1 MRIGLIINP
10 IAGMGGRV
18 GLKGTD
24 GEETLKEAIRRGASP
39 RAQDRASQALGA
51 LKNADVQWVT
61 WGGPMGE
68 DVLRKLGFT
77 PQVLG
82 SPSSEKTGKQDT
94 LRAAEAMLGLKP
106 DLIVFTGGDG
116 TAVDVMSV
124 VSDQVPI
131 LGIPSGVK
139 MYSGVFGT
147 TPRATGELLR
157 RFIAGEASVA
167 EREVMDIDE
176 VAYRKGYLSAELKGY
191 SRTPFIAS
199 LVLNEKS
206 SVHTVDENL
215 IKESIGERVA
225 DEMRRDAL
233 YIMGPGSTVASVTD
247 HLGLDKTILGIDL
260 VRNGELVG
268 VDVDE
273 AGILSEMGEE
283 NYIIISPLGGMGS
296 ILGRG
301 NQQISPEVIKR
312 VGKVNI
318 IIVSTATKLAQ
329 TGTLSV
335 DTGDP
340 GLDTELSGF
349 MRVIVSRHETKLAKV
364 A

>member
-24 GEETLKEAIRRGASP
+24 GEETLREAIKRGAAP
-39 RAQDRASQALGA
+39 RAQNRASQALET
-51 LKNADVQWVT
+51 LKKADIQWMT

-68 DVLRKLGFT
+68 DVLRGLGFA

-82 SPSSEKTGKQDT
+82 SPSSEKTGKEDT
-94 LRAAEAMLGLKP
+94 LRAAEAMLEVKP

-124 VSDQVPI
+124 VGGQVPI

-147 TPRATGELLR
+147 TPRATGELVR

-176 VAYRKGYLSAELKGY
+176 EAYREGYLSAELKGY

-199 LVLNEKS
+199 LVLNEKTA
-206 SVHTVDENL
+206 VHTVDEDL
-215 IKESIGERVA
+215 IKESIGERIA
-225 DEMRRDAL
+225 EEMKQDSL

-268 VDVDE
+268 SDVDE
-273 AGILSEMGEE
+273 AGILAEMGDE
-283 NYIIISPLGGMGS
+283 NYVIISPLGGMGS

-301 NQQISPEVIKR
+301 NQQISPKVIRR
-312 VGKVNI
+312 VGKKNI
-318 IIVSTATKLAQ
+318 IIVSTSTKLTQ
-329 TGTLSV
+329 IGTLSV

-340 GLDTELSGF
+340 ELDMELSGF
-349 MRVIVSRHETKLAKV
+349 MRVIVSRHETRLAKI

>member
-1 MRIGLIINP
+1 
-10 IAGMGGRV
+10 
-18 GLKGTD
+18 
-24 GEETLKEAIRRGASP
+24 
-39 RAQDRASQALGA
+39 
-51 LKNADVQWVT
+51 
-61 WGGPMGE
+61 
-68 DVLRKLGFT
+68 
-77 PQVLG
+77 
-82 SPSSEKTGKQDT
+82 
-94 LRAAEAMLGLKP
+94 
-106 DLIVFTGGDG
+106 
-116 TAVDVMSV
+116 
-124 VSDQVPI
+124 
-131 LGIPSGVK
+131 
-139 MYSGVFGT
+139 
-147 TPRATGELLR
+147 
-157 RFIAGEASVA
+157 
-167 EREVMDIDE
+167 REVMDIDE
-176 VAYRKGYLSAELKGY
+176 VAYREGYLSAELKGY

-206 SVHTVDENL
+206 SVHTVDEDL
-215 IKESIGERVA
+215 IKESIGERVS
-225 DEMRRDAL
+225 DEMRRNAL

-301 NQQISPEVIKR
+301 NQQISPEVVKR
-312 VGKVNI
+312 VGKKNI

-340 GLDTELSGF
+340 DLDAELSGF

>member
-24 GEETLKEAIRRGASP
+24 GEDTLREAIRRGAAP
-39 RAQDRASQALGA
+39 RAQDRASQALEA

-68 DVLRKLGFT
+68 DVLRELGLSS
-77 PQVLG
+77 QVLG
-82 SPSSEKTGKQDT
+82 SPSSEKTGKEDT
-94 LRAAEAMLGLKP
+94 VKAAEAMLEVNP

-124 VSDQVPI
+124 VGEQVPI

-147 TPRATGELLR
+147 TPRATGELIR
-157 RFIAGEASVA
+157 RFIVGEASVA
-167 EREVMDIDE
+167 EREIMDIDE
-176 VAYRKGYLSAELKGY
+176 GAYREGYLSAELKGY

-199 LVLNEKS
+199 LVLSEKS
-206 SVHTVDENL
+206 SVHTVDEDL
-215 IKESIGERVA
+215 IKESIGERVS

-273 AGILSEMGEE
+273 AGILSEIGEE

-301 NQQISPEVIKR
+301 NQQISPEVVKR
-312 VGKVNI
+312 VGKKNI

-340 GLDTELSGF
+340 DLDAELSGF

-364 A
+364 S

>member
-24 GEETLKEAIRRGASP
+24 GEETLKEAIRRGAAP
-39 RAQDRASQALGA
+39 RAQDRASQALEA
-51 LKNADVQWVT
+51 LKNADVQWMT

-68 DVLRKLGFT
+68 DVLRGLGFT
-77 PQVLG
+77 HQVLG
-82 SPSSEKTGKQDT
+82 LPSSEKTEKEDT
-94 LRAAEAMLGLKP
+94 LKAARAMLEVKP

-124 VSDQVPI
+124 VGEQVPI

-157 RFIAGEASVA
+157 RFIAGEVSVA

-176 VAYRKGYLSAELKGY
+176 GAYREGYLSAELKGY

-215 IKESIGERVA
+215 IKESIGERVS

-273 AGILSEMGEE
+273 TRILSEMGEE

-301 NQQISPEVIKR
+301 NQQISPEVIKPCPL
-312 VGKVNI
+312 I
-318 IIVSTATKLAQ
+318 PATLIWTPSYRASC
-329 TGTLSV
+329 GSSSV
-335 DTGDP
+335 DTRRSWQRSP
-340 GLDTELSGF
+340 RQPLTTLSGS
-349 MRVIVSRHETKLAKV
+349 ILLNES
-364 A
+364 

>member
-24 GEETLKEAIRRGASP
+24 GEDTLREAIRRGASP
-39 RAQDRASQALGA
+39 RAQDRASQALEA

-68 DVLRKLGFT
+68 DVLTGLGFT

-94 LRAAEAMLGLKP
+94 LRAAEAMLEVKP

-124 VSDQVPI
+124 VGEQVPI

-176 VAYRKGYLSAELKGY
+176 VAYREGYLSAELKGY

-206 SVHTVDENL
+206 SVHTVDEDL
-215 IKESIGERVA
+215 IKESIGERVS

-233 YIMGPGSTVASVTD
+233 YIMGPGSTVASITD

-260 VRNGELVG
+260 VR
-268 VDVDE
+268 
-273 AGILSEMGEE
+273 
-283 NYIIISPLGGMGS
+283 
-296 ILGRG
+296 
-301 NQQISPEVIKR
+301 
-312 VGKVNI
+312 
-318 IIVSTATKLAQ
+318 
-329 TGTLSV
+329 
-335 DTGDP
+335 
-340 GLDTELSGF
+340 
-349 MRVIVSRHETKLAKV
+349 
-364 A
+364 